1 MQPVVPVQPETTL
14 VQRLLSHPVLRL
26 VVPLLMTG
34 IALFVLHRMSTDI
47 NLADVKSDAR
57 AYPVHVLLLSFGAM
71 CISYLALSL
80 YDVIIIRGVTDVT
93 LPAGVPMM
101 TGVSSLAISNML
113 GFSWLTGG
121 AIRYRIYAAFGVDIG
136 AVARLIATSWA
147 AFFVGLTVLMGGL
160 MTLHPK
166 GLSDVIPFSPR
177 LETALG
183 VAIVCATAA
192 YFVWTAKT
200 RRSIGFGQFKMDLP
214 LARDGLKMTV
224 ISIVDLAATA
234 LTLYVLMPP
243 DLAQNF
249 VFFFVIFVAAIGL
262 GILSHSPGGLG
273 VFDATIIAGLGA
285 TGRSD
290 ALAALV
296 LYRVIYT
303 VLPFMMAVIG
313 LAIAWVVA
321 NKTSAS
327 ATSKTVFNAI
337 MPVVPLVSAGLAMLS
352 GAVLLISGNL
362 PSDPGRLGFLR
373 EFLPLPLIE
382 TSHLLASV
390 SGVLL
395 MIVARGLYRRMF
407 RAWFVAMVL
416 LGVGFTLSLLK
427 GFDWEEALT
436 MALSIGLLWAFR
448 KAFYRADVAGGLKL
462 HWKWILSVSLL
473 VAVIS
478 WIGFFAYSN
487 VQYSDALWWKF
498 AWKGDASRFLRAT
511 VVVAVLLAGMMLNA
525 LLSKQSIRLKREPIP
540 DVVRRLTAAASWAE
554 AGISLSGDKRFII
567 TPDERAYLAYADTGA
582 TLVSKGDPVGDKDA
596 GIAAIW
602 QLRELADKM
611 GRRCAFYSVSEKY
624 LPTYLDLGLQV
635 LKIGEVAR
643 VDLRTFNLE
652 GSRRKDWRHARSRL
666 ARDGYEFA
674 VIKAPDL
681 MPYMDNLREVSDAWL
696 AHKDG
701 EEKGFSL
708 GWFHPEYIMNFD
720 IAVLRSVE
728 TGRLIAFANMMQ
740 SGDKAEMSIDL
751 MRYDP
756 SGSSAA
762 MDALFAEMM
771 LWGTAQG
778 FTWFSLGAA
787 PLSGFESH
795 RLAPVWHRLGSFLY
809 EHGEQFYQ
817 FEGLRRFKQKFD
829 PTWSPEYLAIS
840 GRLNAARVLYE
851 VSLLVSRGAKG
862 MKKSRSQSDDVAR
875 KRSL

>member
-14 VQRLLSHPVLRL
+14 VHRLLSHPVLRL

-177 LETALG
+177 LETTLG

-214 LARDGLKMTV
+214 LARDGLKMTA

-303 VLPFMMAVIG
+303 ILPFMMAVIG

-327 ATSKTVFNAI
+327 ATSKTGVCGTCDAVGGRFIDLWQLAVRPWSSWVFARVFTIAVDRNLTSFGECERCFTDDCRPRAVS
-337 MPVVPLVSAGLAMLS
+337 PDVPRLVCCDGFVGRWVYAVAFERVRLGRGADD
-352 GAVLLISGNL
+352 GAV
-362 PSDPGRLGFLR
+362 
-373 EFLPLPLIE
+373 
-382 TSHLLASV
+382 HW
-390 SGVLL
+390 
-395 MIVARGLYRRMF
+395 VA
-407 RAWFVAMVL
+407 
-416 LGVGFTLSLLK
+416 LGVSQSLLP
-427 GFDWEEALT
+427 
-436 MALSIGLLWAFR
+436 R
-448 KAFYRADVAGGLKL
+448 
-462 HWKWILSVSLL
+462 
-473 VAVIS
+473 
-478 WIGFFAYSN
+478 
-487 VQYSDALWWKF
+487 
-498 AWKGDASRFLRAT
+498 
-511 VVVAVLLAGMMLNA
+511 
-525 LLSKQSIRLKREPIP
+525 
-540 DVVRRLTAAASWAE
+540 
-554 AGISLSGDKRFII
+554 
-567 TPDERAYLAYADTGA
+567 
-582 TLVSKGDPVGDKDA
+582 
-596 GIAAIW
+596 
-602 QLRELADKM
+602 
-611 GRRCAFYSVSEKY
+611 
-624 LPTYLDLGLQV
+624 
-635 LKIGEVAR
+635 
-643 VDLRTFNLE
+643 
-652 GSRRKDWRHARSRL
+652 
-666 ARDGYEFA
+666 
-674 VIKAPDL
+674 
-681 MPYMDNLREVSDAWL
+681 
-696 AHKDG
+696 
-701 EEKGFSL
+701 
-708 GWFHPEYIMNFD
+708 
-720 IAVLRSVE
+720 
-728 TGRLIAFANMMQ
+728 
-740 SGDKAEMSIDL
+740 
-751 MRYDP
+751 
-756 SGSSAA
+756 
-762 MDALFAEMM
+762 
-771 LWGTAQG
+771 
-778 FTWFSLGAA
+778 
-787 PLSGFESH
+787 
-795 RLAPVWHRLGSFLY
+795 
-809 EHGEQFYQ
+809 
-817 FEGLRRFKQKFD
+817 
-829 PTWSPEYLAIS
+829 
-840 GRLNAARVLYE
+840 
-851 VSLLVSRGAKG
+851 
-862 MKKSRSQSDDVAR
+862 
-875 KRSL
+875 